1 MRALRKG
8 GILAPLLGLAL
19 GGAAN
24 PPAARAFEVYC
35 VPAGVNTLAC
45 QRLDEVG
52 TSQVVTCVD
61 DVSNIRTCTTPE
73 GEVRSC
79 VRSRGNVFSCEKP
92 VDGSAERSRCQATGS
107 GVYACDQLPQPA
119 PQALP
124 VVGPLEEDGPLDG
137 DPDQDLDG
145 DLDRTLMR
153 DGLDD

>member
-1 MRALRKG
+1 MRALRQG
-8 GILAPLLGLAL
+8 RILAPLLGLAL
-19 GGAAN
+19 GWAAN

-35 VPAGVNTLAC
+35 VTAGVNSLAC

-52 TSQVVTCVD
+52 TGKVVTCVD

-124 VVGPLEEDGPLDG
+124 VVGPLEEDESLDG
-137 DPDQDLDG
+137 ELDEDLDG